1 MSIEAAFA
9 ARALQNAQKPA
20 VRMVRGR
27 AFPIRL
33 YPDAQAEDRLTIGV
47 AFVDEAG
54 NSRCKLVRDFS
65 RLECL
70 YDQRV
75 DVKSYNLLADVVES
89 DLQGTVFEDRPVLSE
104 NIEYGEAIAVSGF
117 SVEDI
122 LSRAFASAVR
132 FGLPRSSETRWAPI
146 RTEKLREQVKR
157 ALLAQFGDKAKSW
170 AAGRDF
176 KMATQRKSARVYR
189 FPIRAGMGGAVADVC
204 SAWAA
209 TAETVESNLQR
220 AITQLMAVRIAEH
233 RHGDP
238 ERPMGLFL
246 LTMPAE
252 IGVTAKNRSRIDELV
267 QEARDLAEEA
277 DVAVATGH
285 SAEQLA
291 AEVGH
296 WCQNVA

>member
-9 ARALQNAQKPA
+9 ARALKNAPKKSVPLIS
-20 VRMVRGR
+20 GR

-47 AFVDEAG
+47 AFIDGAG
-54 NSRCKLVRDFS
+54 ITRCKLVQDFS

-75 DVKSYNLLADVVES
+75 DVKSYNLLVDVLES
-89 DLQGTVFEDRPVLSE
+89 ELQGTAFDDRPMVSD
-104 NIEYGEAIAVSGF
+104 NIEYGHPVVVSGV
-117 SVEDI
+117 SVEEI
-122 LSRAFASAVR
+122 LNRAFASAVR
-132 FGLPRSSETRWAPI
+132 FGLPRGSETRWAPI
-146 RTEKLREQVKR
+146 RTDKLREDVKR
-157 ALLAQFGDKAKSW
+157 ALVNQFGDKAKPW
-170 AAGRDF
+170 TAGREF
-176 KMATQRKSARVYR
+176 KIATNRKSARVYR

-209 TAETVESNLQR
+209 TAETVEGNLQR
-220 AITQLMAVRIAEH
+220 AITQLMAVRISE
-233 RHGDP
+233 RRYQEQ
-238 ERPMGLFL
+238 ERPLGLFL
-246 LTMPAE
+246 LTMPEE
-252 IGVTAKNRSRIDELV
+252 IGVSAKHRGRINDLV

-277 DVAVATGH
+277 GVAMATGY

-291 AEVGH
+291 TEVGH